1 MIKELLL
8 SFFFKI
14 FKKVIPIISRKIY
27 PQKEFI
33 KDIEI
38 RAREQYPAI
47 VVRLYGIPTID
58 VYLLIKNNSPYINV
72 FLEGGIFSLW
82 IKDDRGLGK
91 LLNQVCINEKLNI
104 KKKETKQIYR
114 AIELKQSQIDY
125 LKNTK
130 ASKELT
136 VNIDLIVYIRSLLY
150 NFIKTEVSLKNISC
164 KIQ

>member
-1 MIKELLL
+1 MIKELLSSIL
-8 SFFFKI
+8 FNI

-27 PQKEFI
+27 PQDQFI

-47 VVRLYGIPTID
+47 IVNLYGIPTID
-58 VYLLIKNNSPYINV
+58 IYLLIKNNSPYIDI
-72 FLEGGIFSLW
+72 FLDEGVFSLW
-82 IKDDRGLGK
+82 IRDDRGLEK
-91 LLNQVCINEKLNI
+91 LLKQVCINEKLNI

-114 AIELKQSQIDY
+114 TIELKQSQIDY

-130 ASKELT
+130 ESKELT
-136 VNIDLIVYIRSLLY
+136 VNIDLIIYIRSLLY
-150 NFIKTEVSLKNISC
+150 DFIKTEVSLKNVSC